1 MMSLRLA
8 EKEEL
13 NIKKSYP
20 LLYLVKNDSRS
31 SKGVRLQTN
40 GGVFFVFIIAIIFLC
55 LGILLNFGLRV
66 QNINYQKK
74 IYGTNEMISI
84 EEERTDRLLLK
95 VSELKSP
102 FRIINAAEDELG
114 MEISDK
120 MEIVKISSSNLNNSE
135 KIYDYIVKNPTLAV
149 ENYDNFLGTIYN
161 IRNIV
166 MVVSESVL
174 TFFIP

>member
-31 SKGVRLQTN
+31 NKSVRLQTSD
-40 GGVFFVFIIAIIFLC
+40 GVFFVFIIAIIFLC

-74 IYGTNEMISI
+74 IYETNGMISI

-102 FRIINAAEDELG
+102 FRIINAAGDELG

-120 MEIVKISSSNLNNSE
+120 MEIIKISSSNLNNSE

>member
-1 MMSLRLA
+1 MSLGLA

-84 EEERTDRLLLK
+84 EEERTDRLLLR